1 MTRELQ
7 RAMARYEEARFQYR
21 KAVLASLNHASDGA
35 AIRLAIRAFQDA
47 RAELKRFEAPP
58 PAPVP
63 VPEPA
68 RARAEAPTAAPR
80 PRGVFLK
87 LLRAS

>member
-21 KAVLASLNHASDGA
+21 KAVLASLSQASNGA

-47 RAELKRFEAPP
+47 RAELKRLEAPP
-58 PAPVP
+58 PAPVL
-63 VPEPA
+63 EPA
-68 RARAEAPTAAPR
+68 RARAEAPAAAPR
-80 PRGVFLK
+80 PRGLFLK